1 MLLKN
6 LISHKFIFRCDPCGP
21 TIAII
26 EDNGTKCETM
36 FPGKYLFLKQC
47 LNWNRAVKRCSEMK
61 MKLAL
66 PRNIAENQDF
76 LANALST
83 PFWIAVTEGPE
94 DGSWIDDEGQNV
106 TFTNWAPGFPKP
118 YPGYETKKTAAIVMD
133 NGLWE
138 TAPREWVGDW
148 IDTLCV

>member
-1 MLLKN
+1 
-6 LISHKFIFRCDPCGP
+6 
-21 TIAII
+21 
-26 EDNGTKCETM
+26 
-36 FPGKYLFLKQC
+36 
-47 LNWNRAVKRCSEMK
+47 MK

-106 TFTNWAPGFPKP
+106 TFTNWAPGFPP
-118 YPGYETKKTAAIVMD
+118 PDTPCSL
-133 NGLWE
+133 GLLEGSWS
-138 TAPREWVGDW
+138 
-148 IDTLCV
+148 L